1 MKSWGSRV
9 SGLKGC
15 GRLIRRL
22 ALGIWSLLFTV
33 QLIGTTVAAGP
44 LSSARAADTVLL
56 QGFVWYDDN
65 ENGRLDAGEER
76 AAGARIDAFESVA
89 KVLPGFQPVMVSAT
103 ANPKGQYTIALP
115 SGRDYFV
122 DANAH
127 REPEPK
133 KYSGPNYVLQP
144 PQFLSLRSSIPSS
157 QITLNLGLRLTHL
170 APQDTTDYDIPSGR
184 FFEETGSRLAARGY
198 GFAIVN
204 DDNARFWDEFQRLGG
219 VDELGY
225 PASRRFVW
233 DGFAS
238 QATQKEVLQW
248 RPERGQVA
256 FVNVFDQLSKAGKD
270 DYLLTVRQV
279 PKPFDNSPDTGL
291 PWEQVV
297 SRHLAY
303 LDQDPAIKSRYF
315 ADPAWLDHYG
325 LPQSYGDL
333 PNVFVI
339 RTQRAVFQRWK
350 VDVPWAKA
358 GEVTI
363 ANGGD
368 IAKELRLVPPD
379 AAAPEPPPAS

>member
-1 MKSWGSRV
+1 M
-9 SGLKGC
+9 
-15 GRLIRRL
+15 
-22 ALGIWSLLFTV
+22 
-33 QLIGTTVAAGP
+33 
-44 LSSARAADTVLL
+44 
-56 QGFVWYDDN
+56 
-65 ENGRLDAGEER
+65 
-76 AAGARIDAFESVA
+76 
-89 KVLPGFQPVMVSAT
+89 
-103 ANPKGQYTIALP
+103 
-115 SGRDYFV
+115 
-122 DANAH
+122 
-127 REPEPK
+127 
-133 KYSGPNYVLQP
+133 
-144 PQFLSLRSSIPSS
+144 
-157 QITLNLGLRLTHL
+157 
-170 APQDTTDYDIPSGR
+170 
-184 FFEETGSRLAARGY
+184 
-198 GFAIVN
+198 N

-368 IAKELRLVPPD
+368 IAKELGLVPPD